1 MTGFVG
7 ADLVQHEARFVIDH
21 DGRIRR
27 SIIGSVN
34 HALRGIF
41 AWRTSLRLIPPSAGN
56 HQSYQQTEN
65 SEPMRGAVVT
75 KSNHRHSPQKLVI
88 EGLAAR
94 EPQKSLN
101 ASTATAQRPPPSQ
114 IAFRAHFVRAR
125 RPHKFTTPRS
135 GSIAGGW
142 LPNICRVGRSIGS
155 NDWNV
160 WTLGDPE
167 LTKYR
172 QLHSLGVIGSVVSEL
187 GREAARYRSCRL
199 EPPSRPEILQASLT
213 TIPAGALDGHHSRSL
228 GLNQPREARPDR
240 VGHVIRREMRIMAFR
255 HPGVGVAELPGNDRH
270 GHGLHGED
278 RRMGMPQHME
288 SDCRDNAGP
297 LADFTHST
305 QLFGAFP
312 AASVIAL
319 EQHVG
324 GGTAADQPIHQL
336 RCLASESVNY
346 FTLGGEKICNPLSA
360 SSMGNAN
367 ARMDNRRRGRDRPDL
382 VVRRGVEVGPRV

>member
-101 ASTATAQRPPPSQ
+101 ASTATAHRPPPSQ

-125 RPHKFTTPRS
+125 RPHKFTIPRS

-213 TIPAGALDGHHSRSL
+213 T
-228 GLNQPREARPDR
+228 
-240 VGHVIRREMRIMAFR
+240 
-255 HPGVGVAELPGNDRH
+255 
-270 GHGLHGED
+270 
-278 RRMGMPQHME
+278 
-288 SDCRDNAGP
+288 
-297 LADFTHST
+297 

-336 RCLASESVNY
+336 RCLASKSVNY